1 MYKIKKDKKL
11 ISLLREGRE
20 LYHTQDLG
28 VLWGISNENTLYT
41 TIKRYIK
48 SGVLFRVHKGLYSI
62 KKIDQIDK
70 INLGLTSLHRY
81 GYLST
86 ESVLVK
92 AGIIFQ
98 DIKYITFVSDISRKF
113 KINGNHFL
121 VRKMNP
127 IYLYNNVGIYIKNN
141 QRIASTE
148 RAVADM
154 IYFNPKYHF
163 DGENIIDWE
172 KVKEIKKQIGY

>member
-1 MYKIKKDKKL
+1 
-11 ISLLREGRE
+11 
-20 LYHTQDLG
+20 
-28 VLWGISNENTLYT
+28 
-41 TIKRYIK
+41 
-48 SGVLFRVHKGLYSI
+48 
-62 KKIDQIDK
+62 
-70 INLGLTSLHRY
+70 
-81 GYLST
+81 
-86 ESVLVK
+86 
-92 AGIIFQ
+92 
-98 DIKYITFVSDISRKF
+98 
-113 KINGNHFL
+113 
-121 VRKMNP
+121 MNP